1 MNVLPTL
8 PADATGLKKDV
19 PDLALRYHIG
29 KAGEVF
35 HLRHWLIKHRL
46 DPATKDFCTL
56 FFDYIIA
63 RLTGRD
69 AADEPTFSEEDQVLW
84 KDEVFPR
91 RVDLL
96 WVRWLGRDNSH
107 AFGDKVRRLERV
119 RFVTEED
126 SSNPFGFIDPS
137 SVVRAIHLIP
147 AFHYGRTDAFL
158 GPSALARVRKNES
171 ALDWE
176 SFYVNKFADRDLFM
190 HHRGG
195 GVGHTTGFNS
205 VLANHVPDG
214 LYSAVGVQSFGN
226 TSNDET
232 DPRYENVENADSE
245 DDLDEDLQEDIDED
259 IEDGLGEDS
268 EDDHGENTEE
278 DVDDCDML
286 DGADTGDDE

>member
-1 MNVLPTL
+1 MDT
-8 PADATGLKKDV
+8 
-19 PDLALRYHIG
+19 
-29 KAGEVF
+29 
-35 HLRHWLIKHRL
+35 
-46 DPATKDFCTL
+46 
-56 FFDYIIA
+56 
-63 RLTGRD
+63 
-69 AADEPTFSEEDQVLW
+69 
-84 KDEVFPR
+84 
-91 RVDLL
+91 
-96 WVRWLGRDNSH
+96 
-107 AFGDKVRRLERV
+107 
-119 RFVTEED
+119 
-126 SSNPFGFIDPS
+126 
-137 SVVRAIHLIP
+137 
-147 AFHYGRTDAFL
+147 FL

-195 GVGHTTGFNS
+195 GVGHMTGFNS

-286 DGADTGDDE
+286 DGADTGYDK